1 MTQYRSNSICDSVTF
16 HSIKDTRFKTMR
28 MSVHFLIPLEQKSA
42 AANALLPFLLTRA
55 CKDYPDYTALS
66 KRLAE
71 LYGASVSAEV
81 GKMGDVQVLTLTAV
95 GIADRYCFGGEQISA
110 ELAALLCQMVFE
122 PPFDE
127 EGNFRQEDF
136 RQEKRQTLENI
147 EAEFNDKRSYAKL
160 RCEQIMCAD
169 EPYGIGR
176 YGTKEDVTALT
187 REELK
192 AAWES
197 LIRSARVEV
206 MVSGNCEPE
215 AAAEDFRKAFQAQN
229 RAPRNDF
236 DTKVVLQAGEVKDV
250 TEPMQVAQSKLVMG
264 FRTGTQPDTP
274 ETMQM
279 RLMCAMLGG
288 TPHSKLFLNVREKL
302 SLCYYCSSQY
312 NTQKGIMLI
321 QSGVETK
328 NMEAAKTEIL
338 KQLAEMQAGNFTE
351 EEMISAKLSVSN
363 SYRTVGDYLSG
374 MEQWYLGQVFRKDV
388 VTPEDSVKEL
398 QAVTR
403 QQVIDAANRVTLD
416 TIYRLAGSEG
426 NA

>member
-1 MTQYRSNSICDSVTF
+1 
-16 HSIKDTRFKTMR
+16 
-28 MSVHFLIPLEQKSA
+28 
-42 AANALLPFLLTRA
+42 
-55 CKDYPDYTALS
+55 
-66 KRLAE
+66 
-71 LYGASVSAEV
+71 
-81 GKMGDVQVLTLTAV
+81 
-95 GIADRYCFGGEQISA
+95 
-110 ELAALLCQMVFE
+110 MV
-122 PPFDE
+122 
-127 EGNFRQEDF
+127 
-136 RQEKRQTLENI
+136 I
-147 EAEFNDKRSYAKL
+147 
-160 RCEQIMCAD
+160 
-169 EPYGIGR
+169 
-176 YGTKEDVTALT
+176 
-187 REELK
+187 
-192 AAWES
+192 
-197 LIRSARVEV
+197 
-206 MVSGNCEPE
+206 
-215 AAAEDFRKAFQAQN
+215 
-229 RAPRNDF
+229 
-236 DTKVVLQAGEVKDV
+236 
-250 TEPMQVAQSKLVMG
+250 G